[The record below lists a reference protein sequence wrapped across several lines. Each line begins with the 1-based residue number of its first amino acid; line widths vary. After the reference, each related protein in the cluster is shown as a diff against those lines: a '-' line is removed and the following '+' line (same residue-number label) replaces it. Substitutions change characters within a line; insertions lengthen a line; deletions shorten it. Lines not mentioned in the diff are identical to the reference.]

1 MATLK
6 NDMIRLNLPDGRT
19 DLWLKA
25 MQAVGIEIEWPPPEI
40 LEIFDGKYKRIS
52 MSALTD
58 EQAGATQHIARG
70 AEYVPLD
77 E

>member
-6 NDMIRLNLPDGRT
+6 SDMIRVNLPEGRR
-19 DLWLKA
+19 DFWLTA
-25 MQAVGIEIEWPPPEI
+25 LQAHGVEIEWPPPEI
-40 LEIFDGKYKRIS
+40 LEIFGGKYKRIS

-58 EQAGATQHIARG
+58 EQAGSSQHIARG